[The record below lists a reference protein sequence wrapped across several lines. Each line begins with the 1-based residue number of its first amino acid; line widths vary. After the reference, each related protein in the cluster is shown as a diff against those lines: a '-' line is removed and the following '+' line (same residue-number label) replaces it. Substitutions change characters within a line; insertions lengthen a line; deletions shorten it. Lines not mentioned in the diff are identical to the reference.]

1 MPRVERAGER
11 DADAVASELGVDVAA
26 GLTNDEAYRRL
37 SNWGANELA
46 TVRRQATV
54 VVLLRQFVNS
64 MVLVLIAAAI
74 VTAFIGEVIDAIAI
88 GAIVVLNAVVG
99 FVQEYR
105 AQRAL
110 DALRDLETGDA
121 KVRRGGQLRS
131 IPIARVVPGDVVELS
146 VGDIVPADLR
156 LCECRALRIA
166 EATLTGESEPSAK
179 SVDAEP
185 EPDAG
190 PVVGRHNL
198 AFKGT
203 AVTVGHGAG
212 IVVATGMRTQLGRIA
227 DLLDTRRETPT
238 PLQRRL
244 STLARWMALAA
255 MAICVLVF
263 VLGWSRGEP
272 PRRMFITSVSL
283 AIAAIPEGLPAVI
296 TVALALGARRMAERR
311 AIVRKLVAVETLGS
325 VNVICTDKTGTLTE
339 NRMSVE
345 RVWTPEGE
353 SRVTGHGYQP
363 TGHILGADG
372 ATAHAQ
378 LTRLGVAAALCNDAV
393 LLAPDAAGGTWE
405 VIGDPTEGALLAMAG
420 IIGVDATRTRVT
432 SPRIDEIPF
441 DANRRR
447 MTTLH
452 QTEHG
457 YLVETKGALEEVLGL
472 TNATSEEVAAARTT
486 ADEWAADGMRVLA
499 LADRSLADWSLAS
512 SPSTLE
518 SSLDLVGLVGISDPP
533 RAQAAS
539 AVATCRAAGIRLVVI
554 TGDHPATAA
563 AIARRIGVDAGESRI
578 LTGAQLA
585 LLDDAGLDE
594 VVEEVTV
601 YARVGP
607 SDKGRIVA
615 AWQRQQ
621 AVVAMTGD
629 GVNDAPALHLA
640 DIGVA
645 MGITGTQVSKE
656 AADMVL
662 VDDNFATIVDAVEEG
677 RRIYDNIR
685 RVVRYLLATNAGELW
700 VMTLAPVLTLP
711 VPLLAV
717 QILWM
722 NLITD
727 GLPAIALGL
736 EPVDSGAMRRPPR
749 RRDETLFGGGLWQH
763 VLWVGLLMALV
774 ALVMQV
780 TARTLRWPWQTMVF
794 TTLALTQLGHGL
806 AIRSERRSTL
816 RMTMR
821 SNPWLFVIVA
831 ATLGVQMLVVY
842 LPALQGVFGTVALT
856 GPQLVSV
863 LVASSVVFFAVEVE
877 KLVRRRAHRGDEI
890 P

>member
-11 DADAVASELGVDVAA
+11 DADAVARELGVEVAA
-26 GLTNDEAYRRL
+26 GLSDDEARTRL
-37 SNWGANELA
+37 TTWGANELV
-46 TVRRQATV
+46 TVRRRTTV
-54 VVLLRQFVNS
+54 VVFLRQFVNS

-74 VTAFIGEVIDAIAI
+74 VTAFIGESIDALAI

-110 DALRDLETGDA
+110 DALRRLETGEA
-121 KVRRGGQLRS
+121 RVRREGQIRS
-131 IPIARVVPGDVVELS
+131 IPLTTIVPGDVVELS

-156 LCECRALRIA
+156 LCESRSLRIA
-166 EATLTGESEPSAK
+166 EATLTGESEPSTK
-179 SVDAEP
+179 SVGADAEA
-185 EPDAG
+185 DLD
-190 PVVGRHNL
+190 PVVGHHNL

-203 AVTVGHGAG
+203 AVAFGHGAG
-212 IVVATGMRTQLGRIA
+212 VVIATGMRTQLGNIA
-227 DLLDTRRETPT
+227 DLLETRRETPT

-244 STLARWMALAA
+244 SALARWMAVAA
-255 MAICVLVF
+255 IVICVLVF

-272 PRRMFITSVSL
+272 LHRMFITSVSL

-311 AIVRKLVAVETLGS
+311 AIVRTLVAVETLGS

-353 SRVTGHGYQP
+353 FIVSGRGYEP
-363 TGHILGADG
+363 TGHILGVSSDVQQ
-372 ATAHAQ
+372 TQ

-393 LLAPDAAGGTWE
+393 LTAPETEGGSWG
-405 VIGDPTEGALLAMAG
+405 VIGDPTEGALLALAG
-420 IIGVDATRTRVT
+420 TIGVDVTRTRVT
-432 SPRIDEIPF
+432 SPRIEEIPF
-441 DANRRR
+441 DAERRR
-447 MTTLH
+447 MTTVH
-452 QTEHG
+452 QTAHG
-457 YLVETKGALEEVLGL
+457 YLIATKGALEEVLDL
-472 TNATSEEVAAARTT
+472 TDAPHEVLATVRTVAGQ
-486 ADEWAADGMRVLA
+486 WAAEGMRVLA
-499 LADRSLADWSLAS
+499 LADRFTTS
-512 SPSTLE
+512 SPSILE
-518 SSLDLVGLVGISDPP
+518 SSLTLVGLVGISDPP
-533 RAQAAS
+533 RAQAAA
-539 AVATCRAAGIRLVVI
+539 AVATCAAAGIRLVVI
-554 TGDHPATAA
+554 TGDHHATAA
-563 AIARRIGVDAGESRI
+563 AIARRIGIDTREGRI

-585 LLDDAGLDE
+585 TLDDAGLDE
-594 VVEEVTV
+594 IIEEVSV
-601 YARVGP
+601 YARAGP
-607 SDKGRIVA
+607 ADKGRIVA
-615 AWQRQQ
+615 AWQRRD

-645 MGITGTQVSKE
+645 MGVTGTQVSKE

-700 VMTLAPVLTLP
+700 VMILAPLLGLP
-711 VPLLAV
+711 LPLLAV

-736 EPVDSGAMRRPPR
+736 EPVELGTMRRPPR
-749 RRDETLFGGGLWQH
+749 RRDETLFSGGLWQH
-763 VLWVGLLMALV
+763 VLWVGLVMAVV
-774 ALVMQV
+774 ALVVQV
-780 TARTLRWPWQTMVF
+780 SARALQWPWQTMVF

-816 RMTMR
+816 RMTTR
-821 SNPWLFVIVA
+821 SNPWLYAIVA
-831 ATLGVQMLVVY
+831 ATVGAQILVVY
-842 LPALQGVFGTVALT
+842 VPVLQHVFATVALT
-856 GPQLVSV
+856 APQLVSV

-877 KLVRRRAHRGDEI
+877 KLVLRRVHRSEET